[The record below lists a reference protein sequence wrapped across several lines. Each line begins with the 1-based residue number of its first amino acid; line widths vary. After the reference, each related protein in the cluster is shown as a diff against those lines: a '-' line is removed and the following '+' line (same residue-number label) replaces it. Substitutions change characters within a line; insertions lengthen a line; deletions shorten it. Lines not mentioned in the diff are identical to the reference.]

1 MLKVQPDGISW
12 KRGIDSPRLFSEVI
26 DADEKFEI
34 GIDRSKI

>member
-1 MLKVQPDGISW
+1 LELQPDG

-26 DADEKFEI
+26 DADEKLEI